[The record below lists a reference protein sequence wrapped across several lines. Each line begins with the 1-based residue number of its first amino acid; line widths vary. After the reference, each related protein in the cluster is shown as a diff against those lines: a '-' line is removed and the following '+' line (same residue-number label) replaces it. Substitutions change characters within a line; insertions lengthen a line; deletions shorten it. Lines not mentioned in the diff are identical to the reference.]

1 MFPKRGRMCSRNAHG
16 FEEYATNFLAD
27 YDRIVESIVVELVNT
42 QDRSDRQIAGAIGA
56 PRVVLAHVLDV
67 LASQQ
72 LVEVSKTT
80 GPNSFVGRVSPQLA
94 RRLGVS

>member
-56 PRVVLAHVLDV
+56 PRVVVAHVLDV
-67 LASQQ
+67 LASQ

-80 GPNSFVGRVSPQLA
+80 GPNSLFGRVSPQLA